1 MNAPAD
7 VLHVITDGLEL
18 RLPETMTLARVGP
31 GEATGGADADTEGRL
46 VLLAGRRA
54 AGGHWPTDALA
65 WVRRRYGHAQ
75 PLGVGQA
82 SAGPGWEGH
91 AEIVAVERGPLEPLR
106 MVVTTL
112 ELPDP
117 ADPAR
122 RLAFAFVLELGE
134 KRYTER
140 PMFHR
145 RFLELRLKLRR
156 PAAAESEP
164 VARKPPALPATAVAA
179 AAAADSEDDHDL
191 LAQMAQ
197 GQRTLAVCV
206 LLSFL
211 LSGVSRASNVAPLLS
226 VALGVGLLFYALS
239 GVLKICSG
247 FGMSKGAKLA
257 LMFASTVPLVAP
269 ITWIILSVRTTS
281 RLREAGYEVG
291 LLGAKS

>member
-1 MNAPAD
+1 MNTPAEQ
-7 VLHVITDGLEL
+7 LHVIAEGLEL
-18 RLPETMTLARVGP
+18 RLPATMALVRVGP

-75 PLGVGQA
+75 PLGAGQV
-82 SAGPGWEGH
+82 STGPGWEGH

-117 ADPAR
+117 ADAAR

-134 KRYTER
+134 QRYTER

-145 RFLELRLKLRR
+145 RFLEQRLKRR
-156 PAAAESEP
+156 LATTEEATK
-164 VARKPPALPATAVAA
+164 VPPPLPAKPEATVEEGA
-179 AAAADSEDDHDL
+179 DDHEL

-197 GQRTLAVCV
+197 GQRTLVICV
-206 LLSFL
+206 LLSFV
-211 LSGVSRASNVAPLLS
+211 LSGVSRSSSVPSLLL

-239 GVLKICSG
+239 GVLKICTG

-257 LMFASTVPLVAP
+257 LMFASTLPLVAP
-269 ITWIILSVRTTS
+269 VSWIVLSVRTTT